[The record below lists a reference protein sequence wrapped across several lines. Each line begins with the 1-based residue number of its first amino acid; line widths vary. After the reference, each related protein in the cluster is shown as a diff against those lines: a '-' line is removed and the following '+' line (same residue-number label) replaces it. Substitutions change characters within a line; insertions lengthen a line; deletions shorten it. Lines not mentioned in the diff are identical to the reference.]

1 MAHGPLVH
9 CICKFLLP
17 VHVSDKIVQIMTINT
32 EVKFML
38 NENKTFGTFLYC
50 EKKDSGVTV
59 TNKPYYFIHTGKMN
73 IKWILGLISDNDCN
87 CVL

>member
-1 MAHGPLVH
+1 M
-9 CICKFLLP
+9 
-17 VHVSDKIVQIMTINT
+17 SDKIVQIMTINT

-38 NENKTFGTFLYC
+38 NENKTFGTFLDC
-50 EKKDSGVTV
+50 KKMTSGVTV

-87 CVL
+87 YVL